1 MLAGKRAVRV
11 GDQLLREI
19 ADILSRKVKDP
30 RVKGATLT
38 GIRLSDDL
46 KHARVYFSV
55 MGGRED
61 VQKVQGGLESAKGY
75 IKREIGARMDL
86 KYTPEIAFK
95 HDPSLEMG
103 QHMEKIFEKI
113 KSEGPEEFDE

>member
-11 GDQLLREI
+11 GDQLLREL
-19 ADILSRKVKDP
+19 ADILARKVKDP

-55 MGGRED
+55 MGEKEEIRR
-61 VQKVQGGLESAKGY
+61 VQGGLESAKGY
-75 IKREIGARMDL
+75 IKREIGVCMDL
-86 KYTPEIAFK
+86 KYIPEIVFK

-113 KSEGPEEFDE
+113 RSEGPEDFGE